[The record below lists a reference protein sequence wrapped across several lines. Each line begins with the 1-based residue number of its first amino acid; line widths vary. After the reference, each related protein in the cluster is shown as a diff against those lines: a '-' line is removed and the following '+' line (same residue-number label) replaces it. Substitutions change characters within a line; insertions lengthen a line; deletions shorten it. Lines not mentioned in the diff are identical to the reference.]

1 MEVLNLRILFIN
13 HWIEKS
19 SCTKCQQALSL
30 KKITSNDKNL
40 TMIINN
46 KFMSLVLLLLL
57 TSYSNLFAQDNA
69 GLKIPNGFT
78 ANALITG
85 LGSTRHLI
93 ITPKGKI
100 YVRLARP
107 VNGKGTLLLS
117 EKDNKATVIGG
128 FGNYGGTGIHIWNGY
143 LYDASNSDIF
153 RYKLNNNEEVI
164 NPDSPER
171 IVTGLIDKGTHET
184 KSIMMDKKGNMYIP
198 IGCPSNS
205 CQINDRQPGS
215 QGIPGCPL
223 LETAGGVWQFK
234 PDKLNQTYQD
244 GIRYATGL
252 RNVVAIDY
260 NTQTDQIYV
269 MQHGRDQLNNL
280 FPALYTEKESAE
292 LPAECMYALHNGDNA
307 GWPFIYYDQLQHKK
321 IVAPEYGGDGKKEG
335 DSKYIDPVA
344 AYPGHMAPNDILFY
358 TGNMFPEHYKNGAF
372 IAFHGSWNRA
382 PEPQKGYFVVFQ
394 LFKNGK
400 PYGDWEVFAD
410 GFSGSPENTAS
421 GRADHRPCGLAQGL
435 DGSLYVCDDLKGTI
449 YKISYKQGTVGV
461 VSTPATITAG
471 RSKTVKPVTVVK
483 HKAAAVIIPAAIRS
497 SVLSGKVIYIK
508 NCAVC
513 HQADG
518 GGVQNMNPPLIK
530 TSYVLGPKSKAINV
544 LLSGLS
550 HATVDGQPFQNVMPS
565 FSYLSDKQIADVL
578 TYVRNSFG
586 NRVAAVKVIDVK
598 NAKLKLHEK

>member
-1 MEVLNLRILFIN
+1 MINKKSIKLNFLILFFCCS
-13 HWIEKS
+13 K
-19 SCTKCQQALSL
+19 
-30 KKITSNDKNL
+30 
-40 TMIINN
+40 
-46 KFMSLVLLLLL
+46 
-57 TSYSNLFAQDNA
+57 LFAQDNA
-69 GLKIPNGFT
+69 GLKIPDGFT

-85 LGSTRHLI
+85 LGSTRHMV

-100 YVRLARP
+100 YVRLART

-117 EKDNKATVIGG
+117 EKDNKATVVGG
-128 FGNYGGTGIHIWNGY
+128 FGNYGGTGIHIWKGY
-143 LYDASNSDIF
+143 LYDASNSEIF
-153 RYKLNNNEEVI
+153 RYKLNKDEEVI
-164 NPDSPER
+164 NPDSPEK
-171 IVTGLIDKGTHET
+171 IVTGLVDKGTHET
-184 KSIMMDKKGNMYIP
+184 KSIMMDKDGNMYIP

-215 QGIPGCPL
+215 QGMPGCPL

-280 FPALYTEKESAE
+280 FPALYTVKESAE
-292 LPAECMYALHNGDNA
+292 LPAECMYALNNGDNA
-307 GWPFIYYDQLQHKK
+307 GWPFIYYDQFQHKK
-321 IVAPEYGGDGKKEG
+321 ILAPEYGGDGKKEG
-335 DSKYIDPVA
+335 DSKFIDPVA

-394 LFKNGK
+394 PFKDGK

-421 GRADHRPCGLAQGL
+421 GRAEHRPCGLAQGP

-449 YKISYKQGTVGV
+449 YKISYKQGAMESTV
-461 VSTPATITAG
+461 TPATVTAN
-471 RSKTVKPVTVVK
+471 RSNAIKSGAVTK
-483 HKAAAVIIPAAIRS
+483 HKATTVIIPAAIKS
-497 SVLSGKVIYIK
+497 SVLSGKAIYIK

-518 GGVQNMNPPLIK
+518 GGVQNMTPPLIK
-530 TSYVLGPKSKAINV
+530 TSYVLGPKSKSINV
-544 LLSGLS
+544 LLKGLS
-550 HATVDGQPFQNVMPS
+550 HTTIDGQPFQNVMPS

-586 NRVAAVKVIDVK
+586 NRAAAVKAIDVK
-598 NAKLKLHEK
+598 NAKLKLHDK